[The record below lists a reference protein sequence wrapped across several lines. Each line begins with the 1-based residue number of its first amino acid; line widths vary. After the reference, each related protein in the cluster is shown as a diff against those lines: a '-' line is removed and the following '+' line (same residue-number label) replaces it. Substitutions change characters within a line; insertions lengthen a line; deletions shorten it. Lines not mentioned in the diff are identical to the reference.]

1 MPELSQYQAGQLLN
15 LLGDLQGQRVSDT
28 IYIDTSVKFPRK
40 PRSCVLVLKNGQI
53 IYGGSRIPGNN
64 QEFAKMIGSRCH
76 HKMVDTAIKYAGQ
89 KLKNSSSFRELLEQI
104 VRIRVFRWE
113 EIEATVHAQVVQ
125 VIEQTL
131 PYPGQLQLDPTV
143 QFDLSY
149 GEDGHGLDW
158 SRVMQDVTTRQ
169 QEWAALAPVIPSMN
183 AIPQLSPRG
192 LQAVTDTK
200 AQQHLQQ
207 WVDGVRSLIDIAE
220 QLNQDPLELARSYMA
235 WAVSGWVTFQG
246 DAPATSIPSAT
257 QQQLPIV
264 LSVDDSLIV
273 QTTIKRTLADRY
285 QVLLASNAVDALK
298 VLDTTP
304 IALLLLDVTM
314 PEIDGLEFCR
324 TVRSLPKFKNL
335 PIIMLTARD
344 RFSDKL
350 RGQIAGATHYLIK
363 PVEPNQLLG
372 VVNKCVEKTLV
383 VPTRTSTVLN
393 A

>member
-15 LLGDLQGQRVSDT
+15 LLRNLQDKCGNEA
-28 IYIDTSVKFPRK
+28 IYIDTAVNSPQK

-53 IYGGSRIPGNN
+53 IYGGSKIPNNN
-64 QEFAKMIGSRCH
+64 QELAKFIGNRCH
-76 HKMVDTAIKYAGQ
+76 HKMADTAIKYARQ
-89 KLKNSSSFRELLEQI
+89 KLKDSSSFRELLEQI
-104 VRIRVFRWE
+104 VRIRVFKWE

-131 PYPGQLQLDPTV
+131 PHPGQLQLDSTV
-143 QFDLSY
+143 QVDLSY

-169 QEWAALAPVIPSMN
+169 QEWAALAPVIPSMD
-183 AIPQLSPRG
+183 AVPQLSPQG

-235 WAVSGWVTFQG
+235 WAVSGWVTFGG
-246 DAPATSIPSAT
+246 DAPATQVVSAT

-285 QVLLASNAVDALK
+285 RVLLASNAVDALK
-298 VLDTTP
+298 VLDSTP

-363 PVEPNQLLG
+363 PVEPNQLLD
-372 VVNKCVEKTLV
+372 VVNKCVEKTIV
-383 VPTRTSTVLN
+383 TPTLPATVLN
-393 A
+393 S

>member
-1 MPELSQYQAGQLLN
+1 
-15 LLGDLQGQRVSDT
+15 
-28 IYIDTSVKFPRK
+28 
-40 PRSCVLVLKNGQI
+40 
-53 IYGGSRIPGNN
+53 
-64 QEFAKMIGSRCH
+64 
-76 HKMVDTAIKYAGQ
+76 
-89 KLKNSSSFRELLEQI
+89 
-104 VRIRVFRWE
+104 VFKWE
-113 EIEATVHAQVVQ
+113 EIEAAVHAQVVQ
-125 VIEQTL
+125 VLEQTL

-143 QFDLSY
+143 QFDLSH

-183 AIPQLSPRG
+183 AVPQLSPRG
-192 LQAVTDTK
+192 LPAVTDPK

-207 WVDGVRSLIDIAE
+207 WVDGVRSLIEIAE
-220 QLNQDPLELARSYMA
+220 QLDQDPLELARSYMA
-235 WAVSGWVTFQG
+235 WAVSGWVTFGG
-246 DAPATSIPSAT
+246 DAPATPVVSAT

-324 TVRSLPKFKNL
+324 TVRSLPRFKNL

-363 PVEPNQLLG
+363 PVEPKQLIE
-372 VVNKCVEKTLV
+372 VVNKCVEKTIVL
-383 VPTRTSTVLN
+383 PTLPATVLN
-393 A
+393 S